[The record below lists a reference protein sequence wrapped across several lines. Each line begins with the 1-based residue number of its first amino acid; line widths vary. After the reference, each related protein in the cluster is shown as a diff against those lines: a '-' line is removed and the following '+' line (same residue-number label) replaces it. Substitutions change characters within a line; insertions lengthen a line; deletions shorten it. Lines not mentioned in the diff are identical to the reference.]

1 MNINGSDRWRT
12 AVAVVGFAAVG
23 VLAGCGDDSSGTTDA
38 ADATPEPSASA
49 SAMSDNMD
57 SDGMDGMDGMM
68 NDPSATPAD
77 QIDGAVEAT
86 FALLDTRPPGTDD
99 AAGTAWLAQT
109 DDGTT
114 VTVTMTGLEPGAQ
127 YMGHLHAQECA
138 ADNGGPHFKF
148 DESGPETPPNEVH
161 LGFTAA
167 ADGTGTATVTNE
179 QQVGDAAKSVV
190 IHPMET
196 MDNRLACADF

>member
-12 AVAVVGFAAVG
+12 AVAVVGFASVG
-23 VLAGCGDDSSGTTDA
+23 VLAGCGDDSSGSTDA
-38 ADATPEPSASA
+38 ADTSTEPSASA
-49 SAMSDNMD
+49 SAMSDGMD
-57 SDGMDGMDGMM
+57 GTDGMDGMMM

-109 DDGTT
+109 EDGTT
-114 VTVTMTGLEPGAQ
+114 VTVKLTGLEPGAE

-167 ADGTGTATVTNE
+167 TDGTGTATVTNE

-190 IHPMET
+190 IHPMEA
-196 MDNRLACADF
+196 MDNRLVCADF